1 MWQFRWAAPY
11 TYIIKNKIVLESDA
25 KKSRPLVDCP
35 IVSILYYQVN
45 YDFLIKSSTRNKD
58 NKNKNDHDNKKEII

>member
-1 MWQFRWAAPY
+1 MWQFRWAAP
-11 TYIIKNKIVLESDA
+11 YIIKNKIVLESDA

-35 IVSILYYQVN
+35 RVSILYYQVN